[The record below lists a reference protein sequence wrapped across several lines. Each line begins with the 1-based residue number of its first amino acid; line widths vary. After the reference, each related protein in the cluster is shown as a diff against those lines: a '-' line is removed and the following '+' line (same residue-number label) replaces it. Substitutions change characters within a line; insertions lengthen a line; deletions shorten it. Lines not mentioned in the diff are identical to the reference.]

1 MIQWFGCLIANYPT
15 YILLIYYSNQIQAY
29 IAETFRRQ
37 SEALGRRRSTT
48 RANTTFGRKPPGSYQ
63 GHLRGRGRNIGNDS
77 AVVGS
82 DDEEEANANDESK
95 DSSSADEPSPD
106 RKPKRCK
113 RWGAPPAR
121 TVGSVDMAE
130 ENEDFEINR
139 EPLGTLPLRA
149 GNREMLAWG
158 KNGTRSQT
166 RHNTSG
172 SSNGRLTKGGRVA
185 KLVDYLRNLEEVDD
199 EVN

>member
-1 MIQWFGCLIANYPT
+1 
-15 YILLIYYSNQIQAY
+15 
-29 IAETFRRQ
+29 
-37 SEALGRRRSTT
+37 
-48 RANTTFGRKPPGSYQ
+48 
-63 GHLRGRGRNIGNDS
+63 
-77 AVVGS
+77 
-82 DDEEEANANDESK
+82 
-95 DSSSADEPSPD
+95 
-106 RKPKRCK
+106 
-113 RWGAPPAR
+113 
-121 TVGSVDMAE
+121 MAE